1 MSVAAD
7 GVKLLRAWH
16 VVLLLA
22 LAAVWSAAGYFL
34 WQSRVPSSLTL
45 PNLAPGASFTAH
57 TLSRTAHFERFL
69 ELSWIGQQ
77 VLLVAVFVAYA
88 IWGAR
93 FMRESAAGRIGTG
106 IFLAMMGFALAWFV
120 RVPFEI
126 LDDWW
131 ERRYGVSRVG
141 YVAVV
146 LGGWLSLGFTFLTL
160 SVAVAI
166 VMAIAGKLK
175 QLWWVAAVPVFVA
188 IALLQTFVD
197 PYLVGGHPLRDDD
210 PALAAAALRLEH
222 KEGLSGIPVNVLNVH
237 SYTPEENAFSAGLGP
252 SRKVVVFDT
261 LLTGGLNEPQ
271 LETVLAHEFGHQAR
285 YHLWKELGWYAL
297 FAFPEAFL
305 VAFAC
310 RRRGGLFRP
319 EAVPVALLV
328 VVLFNLAALPLQN
341 VITRHYEAEA
351 DWMALQT
358 TRDPA
363 ALAAV
368 MRHFGAHDLSN
379 PNPPTWAYVL
389 FADHP
394 TLIQRIAMADAW
406 KVRNR

>member
-1 MSVAAD
+1 MRVRPLAWQLPVVAA
-7 GVKLLRAWH
+7 
-16 VVLLLA
+16 LA
-22 LAAVWSAAGYFL
+22 GVWSAAGFFL

-45 PNLAPGASFTAH
+45 PSLDPGASFSAH
-57 TLSRTAHFERFL
+57 VLSRTAHFERFL
-69 ELSWIGQQ
+69 ELSWVGQQ
-77 VLLVAVFVAYA
+77 VLLVAVFAAYA

-106 IFLAMMGFALAWFV
+106 IFLAMMGFALTWFV
-120 RVPFEI
+120 QVPFEI
-126 LDDWW
+126 LDNWW
-131 ERRYGVSRVG
+131 ERRYGVSNLS
-141 YVAVV
+141 YVSVV

-188 IALLQTFVD
+188 IALLQTFVG

-210 PALAAAALRLEH
+210 PVLAAAARRIEH
-222 KEGLSGIPVNVLNVH
+222 EEGLSGIPVDVLDVH

-252 SRKVVVFDT
+252 SRKVVVYDT
-261 LLTGGLNEPQ
+261 LLTGGLNERQ

-305 VAFAC
+305 VAFAT

-319 EAVPVALLV
+319 ESIPVALLV

-351 DWMALQT
+351 DWMSLQT
-358 TRDPA
+358 TRDPTA
-363 ALAAV
+363 FAAV
-368 MRHFGAHDLSN
+368 MRHFGTHDLSN
-379 PNPPTWAYVL
+379 PNPPTWSYIL

-394 TLIQRIAMADAW
+394 TLIQRIAMAKAW
-406 KVRNR
+406 TARNR